1 MRSTTGRTCGGRRRS
16 PVGLGAPDIRTQA
29 TIRLRPRTR
38 NLRAHDNVS
47 PTAGGYGKF
56 HMTGRR
62 QRSPPAFHRPHIST
76 SRRRAIQ
83 ETRPEM
89 QAAHTHDEVI
99 AMTGPRWP
107 RRPRPGWAMTAM
119 RRSIGTLRYAND
131 ELTRASK
138 AMIRSARFPQRPQAG
153 APGSGTSTPAERTGT
168 LSSLVQDVP
177 AAERAARAA

>member
-1 MRSTTGRTCGGRRRS
+1 VEAVVPPKDRY
-16 PVGLGAPDIRTQA
+16 
-29 TIRLRPRTR
+29 RLVAE
-38 NLRAHDNVS
+38 LRADRVRI
-47 PTAGGYGKF
+47 
-56 HMTGRR
+56 GRSCHA
-62 QRSPPAFHRPHIST
+62 RSPPAHRPHIST

-83 ETRPEM
+83 KTRPEM

-107 RRPRPGWAMTAM
+107 RRPRAGWAMTAM